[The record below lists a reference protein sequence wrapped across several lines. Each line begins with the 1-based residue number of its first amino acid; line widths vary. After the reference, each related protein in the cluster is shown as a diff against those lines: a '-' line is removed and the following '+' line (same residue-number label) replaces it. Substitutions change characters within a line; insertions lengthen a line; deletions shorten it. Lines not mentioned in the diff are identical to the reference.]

1 MRGKPVL
8 FIPASALS
16 RLPRARYEGCSPT
29 PKNLARRPQL
39 ISCPWGPARCAR
51 AAQRAAAE
59 LRCCSLGSV
68 RLGCP
73 DSLGHEGI
81 GKPRSEPCR
90 GVRTAGGIRRA
101 LFRCSAPCSGS
112 PAHLDPLGQRLVWG
126 HFAVLDP
133 L

>member
-68 RLGCP
+68 RLWCP
-73 DSLGHEGI
+73 DSLGI
-81 GKPRSEPCR
+81 GNREA
-90 GVRTAGGIRRA
+90 TIRA
-101 LFRCSAPCSGS
+101 LQRGQNCWWDQESPVQMFCSLFRLPRPPRPLGSAPG
-112 PAHLDPLGQRLVWG
+112 LGPLRC
-126 HFAVLDP
+126 P
-133 L
+133 